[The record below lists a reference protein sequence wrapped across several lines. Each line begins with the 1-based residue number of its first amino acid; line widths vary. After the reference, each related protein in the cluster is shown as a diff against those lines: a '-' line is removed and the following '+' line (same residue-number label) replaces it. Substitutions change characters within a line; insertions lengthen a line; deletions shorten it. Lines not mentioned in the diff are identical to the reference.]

1 MKGKVAIITGSTS
14 GIGLGIAKRFASN
27 GVNLV
32 INGFGE
38 QAAIEEVR
46 SSLEKEYGVK
56 VKYSGANV
64 TKLNEVEELFTLAEE
79 MGGVDILVN
88 NAGIQFVSPIDEFP
102 VDKWE
107 AIIQTNLI
115 SAFYTT
121 RSAVPVM
128 KEKGW
133 GRIINIA
140 SAHGLVASPFKS
152 AYVAAKHGIIGL
164 TKTVAL
170 EVAEKN
176 ITVNSICPGYV
187 KTPLVLGQ
195 VAATAKARNITEDE
209 VIKNVM
215 LGPQYTKRFVTIE
228 EVAGIAAFLC
238 SEDAA
243 SITGSAI
250 SVDGGWTAH

>member
-1 MKGKVAIITGSTS
+1 MKKLALITGSTS
-14 GIGLGIAKRFASN
+14 GIGLGIARKFASL
-27 GVNLV
+27 GMNLV
-32 INGFGE
+32 INGFGDKA
-38 QAAIEEVR
+38 QVEEIR
-46 SSLEKEYGVK
+46 LSLEKEFNVE
-56 VKYSGANV
+56 VKYSAVDV
-64 TKLNEVEELFTLAEE
+64 TKLGQIQEMFALAQE

-88 NAGIQFVSPIDEFP
+88 NAGIQFVSPVDEFP
-102 VDKWE
+102 EDKWE

-115 SAFYTT
+115 STFYTT
-121 RSAVPVM
+121 KLAIPIM
-128 KEKGW
+128 KQKGW

-152 AYVAAKHGIIGL
+152 AYVAAKHGVVGF
-164 TKTVAL
+164 TKSVAL

-215 LGPQYTKRFVTIE
+215 LGPQYTKRFVLIE
-228 EVAGIAAFLC
+228 EVAAMAAFL
-238 SEDAA
+238 SSNDAG
-243 SITGSAI
+243 SITGSALSI
-250 SVDGGWTAH
+250 DGGWTAH